1 MKKVY
6 SKLQELNSRI
16 ADCDSEIKAV
26 QRLPFY
32 SIFNQEAQR
41 QKDIAKL
48 HSLKA
53 DLIKQKLETLQ
64 ELEVIINTEK
74 QLIKTG
80 SQPAT

>member
-1 MKKVY
+1 MKKAY

-48 HSLKA
+48 QSLKA
-53 DLIKQKLETLQ
+53 DLISQKLETLQ
-64 ELEVIINTEK
+64 VLEAIINTEK
-74 QLIKTG
+74 QLTQAG
-80 SQPAT
+80 S